1 MDQPLSIPEVTQQ
14 LNALESKL
22 HRLCRA
28 YLDGC
33 DSVYYIGFR
42 EISPPDPSDLTERI
56 DDLETGLRQFLS
68 GVIAGPMGGFVIL
81 EESKADVIRSIGAI
95 PPTQADLKE
104 LFLKPMLETLQPLQ
118 PVFHVVSDEGE
129 LKYDELLKPVIMS
142 VSYAALCIRDTWY
155 ILMAEW
161 SD

>member
-1 MDQPLSIPEVTQQ
+1 MTTRDQPLSVPEVTQQ

-81 EESKADVIRSIGAI
+81 EESKADVIRSI
-95 PPTQADLKE
+95 
-104 LFLKPMLETLQPLQ
+104 
-118 PVFHVVSDEGE
+118 
-129 LKYDELLKPVIMS
+129 
-142 VSYAALCIRDTWY
+142 
-155 ILMAEW
+155 
-161 SD
+161 